1 MHLVQSDKLFVLQE
15 METNIDSV
23 YAVGDIAQFP
33 LFIADDALVNIQ
45 HWQMAHQHGEN
56 SLLFLCIY

>member
-1 MHLVQSDKLFVLQE
+1 

-33 LFIADDALVNIQ
+33 LFIADDASVNIQ
-45 HWQMAHQHGEN
+45 HWQMAHQHGESSAVHGSDT
-56 SLLFLCIY
+56 SLKVREC